1 MFFRRFANLQALKSV
16 SKANLLE
23 LLSRPATKEYLAGRS
38 LLLPADSANELLDA
52 VPLGMLRTSEVDPT
66 PADVALQLVL
76 KDRKFLE
83 QKRAE
88 QFLHRSRAFRVCQGS
103 GRKKK
108 LPRWTERSERLIASA
123 LGRWF
128 AEHGRGGEPRLSVF
142 PRPEEGQLWILVQ
155 RGAARR
161 IQGTYDEGKPS
172 SLTFRPQAFDLVV
185 YHVQEDI
192 LVIHTDTDTKGER
205 DLYRRQIGLHL
216 FGNQDYFAPEG
227 NTTLTPLMERGRT
240 ALDCDGLVGIEWVR
254 LRELEVYRGAR
265 RGMFVRVKS
274 DDVFADIEDSQMI
287 LPKGFPTKAVFAVK
301 FADAKEPRTI
311 TKYAPSRDRYE
322 RDDDRAAMEPFFLK
336 NGYHLNARRTTA
348 VD

>member
-38 LLLPADSANELLDA
+38 LLLPADSANELDYETLVNILIDPDASTPGELVYDLHLADEMSTEPIMLELLDA

-142 PRPEEGQLWILVQ
+142 PRPEEG
-155 RGAARR
+155 
-161 IQGTYDEGKPS
+161 
-172 SLTFRPQAFDLVV
+172 
-185 YHVQEDI
+185 
-192 LVIHTDTDTKGER
+192 
-205 DLYRRQIGLHL
+205 
-216 FGNQDYFAPEG
+216 
-227 NTTLTPLMERGRT
+227 
-240 ALDCDGLVGIEWVR
+240 
-254 LRELEVYRGAR
+254 
-265 RGMFVRVKS
+265 
-274 DDVFADIEDSQMI
+274 
-287 LPKGFPTKAVFAVK
+287 
-301 FADAKEPRTI
+301 
-311 TKYAPSRDRYE
+311 
-322 RDDDRAAMEPFFLK
+322 
-336 NGYHLNARRTTA
+336 
-348 VD
+348 